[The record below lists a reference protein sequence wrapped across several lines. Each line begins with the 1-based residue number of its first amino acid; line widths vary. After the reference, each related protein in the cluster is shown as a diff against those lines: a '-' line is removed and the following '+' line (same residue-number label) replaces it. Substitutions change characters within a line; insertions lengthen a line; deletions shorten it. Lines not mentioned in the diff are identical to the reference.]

1 MSRSPARGFT
11 LIEIIVV
18 VLVFSIMAAMAY
30 GGLNS
35 VLRTRNGIEDSFAR
49 TAAFERAYQ
58 RMRADFQNVRYRP
71 IRDAFGDVQ
80 PAVVTSRDGMV
91 SLTRGGWRNPLS
103 ITRATLE
110 RVSYK
115 VEDKKLQRSSYRV
128 LDQATD
134 SKPVTLTVLEGVD
147 EMKWR
152 FMDDTYEWRESWPA
166 QAMQS
171 PGDAAKVMPPRA
183 IELTLTTKDWGQL
196 RYVFQTGT
204 GQLTEALLEQIRQSA
219 LANARGATG
228 RTCKP
233 GQRNCTPQELQENG
247 EGFGPGD
254 TNGDTGNTDNTDDGS
269 DTVDDST
276 DGTVNDGSGDDQ

>member
-58 RMRADFQNVRYRP
+58 RLRADFQNVRYRP
-71 IRDAFGDVQ
+71 IRDAYGDVQ
-80 PAVVTSRDGMV
+80 PAVIAARDGAV
-91 SLTRGGWRNPLS
+91 SITRGGWRNPMS
-103 ITRATLE
+103 VTRATLE

-115 VEDKKLQRSSYRV
+115 VEDKKLQRSSFRV

-134 SKPVTLTVLEGVD
+134 SKPVTLTVLEGVE

-152 FMDDTYEWRESWPA
+152 FMDDSREWREGWPA
-166 QAMQS
+166 QVMQTPEDNAS
-171 PGDAAKVMPPRA
+171 ALPPRA
-183 IELTLTTKDWGQL
+183 IELTIVTKDWGPL
-196 RYVFQTGT
+196 RFVFQTGA
-204 GQLTEALLEQIRQSA
+204 GQVTVALLEQIRQSA
-219 LANARGATG
+219 LRNSQGMG

-233 GQRNCTPQELQENG
+233 GQRNCTPEGMNPDDLNG
-247 EGFGPGD
+247 
-254 TNGDTGNTDNTDDGS
+254 TNNGDTGNTGDTGDGGG
-269 DTVDDST
+269 
-276 DGTVNDGSGDDQ
+276 DGGDGGDSGDGGDGGDTGDE